1 MNIKSAIKHA
11 MIWRYKYISQKN
23 FVLLLSIFV
32 GLSTGIAALTLKNI
46 TYSIQLFLDKGIVFS
61 ENQLYFI
68 LPFIGLF
75 LVYLLKK
82 YVFKKAMTPSVPPFI
97 KRAVPS
103 LLYSLLRQKGLLSY
117 KLIYHPIIMAPLTV
131 GFGGSVGLLGP
142 AITSGSA
149 ISSNLSRLMHIDKK
163 TRTLLIACAT
173 AGAIASMFKSP
184 IAAIVFAVEVFS
196 LDLTF
201 ASLLPLL
208 IASISSVLTSYF
220 FLGDEVLFDFTVTDK
235 FTIRD
240 TAFYIILGLGTA
252 IGSIYFTKIYFA
264 VYAFFDRF
272 KSKFTKLLVG
282 GFAIGVMLYFI
293 PPLYGEGLSFTRD
306 LYDGNYLH
314 ALGSTFFDKYL
325 DNIWVVI
332 VLLIG
337 FTIFKAIAM
346 TTTFAAGGVGGVIV
360 PTMVMGSALG
370 NVVAKIINNIG
381 FGHQVSESN
390 FTLVGMAGLIA
401 GVIHAPLTAIFLIAE
416 ITGGYVLFL
425 PLMITVAISYMITKN
440 YMEHTIYT
448 RELAE
453 RGDLLTHDKD
463 QNVLTSMDIDSVIE
477 KNFIALRPDMSL
489 GEMLH
494 EGVAKSNRNMFPVIN
509 EDNNLVGIIL
519 LDDIRNIMFDQALY
533 NTTSVETFM
542 HLPPG
547 YIDYKTDSMRMVMQK
562 FQDTNAWNLP
572 VIKDGKYYGFVSK
585 SKLLTAYRT
594 KLINITN

>member
-1 MNIKSAIKHA
+1 MPKQQIIKRIL
-11 MIWRYKYISQKN
+11 IWRYKYISQEN
-23 FVLLLSIFV
+23 FVYILSVVV
-32 GLSTGIAALTLKNI
+32 GLLTGVAAIILKNI
-46 TYSIQLFLDKGIVFS
+46 TFTIQSILEKGIISS

-68 LPFIGLF
+68 LPVIGLL
-75 LVYLLKK
+75 LVYIFKK
-82 YVFKKAMTPSVPPFI
+82 YVSKKEMKPSVPSFI
-97 KRAVPS
+97 KRAIPS

-117 KLIYHPIIMAPLTV
+117 KLIYHPLIAAPLTV

-149 ISSNLSRLMHIDKK
+149 LSSNLSRILHIDKK

-173 AGAIASMFKSP
+173 AGAMASMFKSP

-220 FLGDEVLFDFTVTDK
+220 FLGDELLFNFNVTDK
-235 FTIRD
+235 FTIND
-240 TAFYIILGLGTA
+240 TAFYMILGLGTGIA
-252 IGSIYFTKIYFA
+252 SIYFTKMYFA
-264 VYAFFDRF
+264 IYAFFDRF
-272 KSKFTKLLVG
+272 KTKFIKLLVG
-282 GFAIGVMLYFI
+282 GISIGIMLYFI
-293 PPLYGEGLSFTRD
+293 PPLYGEGLSFTKD
-306 LYDGNYLH
+306 LFEGNYLH
-314 ALGSTFFDKYL
+314 ALGSNPFDKYI

-332 VLLIG
+332 ILLIG

-381 FGHQVSESN
+381 LGHQVSESN
-390 FTLVGMAGLIA
+390 FTLIGMAGLIA

-463 QNVLTSMDIDSVIE
+463 HSVLTLMQLDSVIE
-477 KNFIALRPDMSL
+477 KDFIKVQPEMSL
-489 GEMLH
+489 GDMLH
-494 EGVAKSNRNMFPVIN
+494 KVVSKSNRNLFPVVDQ
-509 EDNNLVGIIL
+509 ESRLVGIIL
-519 LDDIRNIMFDQALY
+519 LDDIRTVMFDQDLY
-533 NTTSVETFM
+533 EITSVETYM
-542 HLPPG
+542 HNPPD
-547 YIDYKTDSMRMVMQK
+547 YIIYEKDSMKIVMKK
-562 FQDTNAWNLP
+562 FQNSGAWNLP
-572 VIKDGKYYGFVSK
+572 VIKNGKYCGFVSK
-585 SKLLTAYRT
+585 SKLLTAYRRE
-594 KLINITN
+594 LINFTQ